1 MGRVKIPIEYRN
13 DDRARRVTL
22 CKRKKG
28 LYKKAEELAKLCGV
42 EVSVVIIGDTC
53 KPTQLVATG
62 SGNFDD
68 LPNTFR
74 VLNQYSDLVTT
85 KGDWQQSVDKTNR
98 EQGELLEKQRRE
110 IEELK
115 RELFKTNPNSKL
127 LVAEPESHQ
136 GSEACSEEEEDDDE
150 AHCRRS
156 AAAFAAVVAVAG
168 DHSAIN
174 AKKPKIEANTFHEA
188 GSQLNPLRT
197 QLARS
202 VSGNDV
208 ARTSPALSDLN
219 ELARQNSRELL
230 AADLLARNES
240 NESVQDLKDI
250 REICDVSL
258 GRTISAEFK

>member
-28 LYKKAEELAKLCGV
+28 LYKKAEELARLCGV

-85 KGDWQQSVDKTNR
+85 KGDWTNTVDKTLKS
-98 EQGELLEKQRRE
+98 QGELLEKQRRE
-110 IEELK
+110 IEELR
-115 RELFKTNPNSKL
+115 RELSQSNPNSKL
-127 LVAEPESHQ
+127 LSAPASAGNGEDT
-136 GSEACSEEEEDDDE
+136 GCSDDEDEEEEQ
-150 AHCRRS
+150 CRRS
-156 AAAFAAVVAVAG
+156 AAAFTAVVAAAA
-168 DHSAIN
+168 DQKAEI
-174 AKKPKIEANTFHEA
+174 KPATTLFPA
-188 GSQLNPLRT
+188 T

-208 ARTSPALSDLN
+208 ACQSAALQDLN

-230 AADLLARNES
+230 AADLLSRRES
-240 NESVQDLKDI
+240 DDGLDIKDI
-250 REICDVSL
+250 RDVSL
-258 GRTISAEFK
+258 GRTISAEFKKPQ